1 LRAIDTPEAD
11 AFRWWCRTSMVSPSS
26 SPTGL
31 VRTAKAAE
39 YMSGIKQMRKTDTAT
54 LGSIFG
60 FKRSDEIDY
69 SD

>member
-1 LRAIDTPEAD
+1 
-11 AFRWWCRTSMVSPSS
+11 
-26 SPTGL
+26 
-31 VRTAKAAE
+31 
-39 YMSGIKQMRKTDTAT
+39 MRKTDTAT

>member
-1 LRAIDTPEAD
+1 
-11 AFRWWCRTSMVSPSS
+11 MVSPSS

-31 VRTAKAAE
+31 VKTAKATE
-39 YMSGIKQMRKTDTAT
+39 YMSGIKQMRKTDTTT